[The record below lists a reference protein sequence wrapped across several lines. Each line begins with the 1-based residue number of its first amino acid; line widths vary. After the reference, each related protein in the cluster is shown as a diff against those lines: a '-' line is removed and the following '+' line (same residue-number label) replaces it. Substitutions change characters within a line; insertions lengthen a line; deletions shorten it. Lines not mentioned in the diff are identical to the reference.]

1 VPEPVYTPAEA
12 QSLLDEVIRRLA
24 ERLVALG
31 AETEPMRRR
40 WQTMVVAI
48 GWNGG
53 GLDKAEA
60 ERLREALEQAQREA
74 AEILAE
80 IASHGVQV
88 KDADR
93 GLLDFPTVVE
103 GRPALLCWQVG
114 EERIE
119 FWHTIE
125 DGFAGR
131 RPIE

>member
-1 VPEPVYTPAEA
+1 VPDPVYTAAEA

-24 ERLVALG
+24 ERLVALRT
-31 AETEPMRRR
+31 ETEPLRRR
-40 WQTMVVAI
+40 WQQIVVAI
-48 GWNGG
+48 GSNGG

-60 ERLREALEQAQREA
+60 ERLRKTLERAQHEVS
-74 AEILAE
+74 EILSE
-80 IASHGVQV
+80 IGSYGVQV
-88 KDADR
+88 KDSDR
-93 GLLDFPTVVE
+93 GLLDFPTVVD
-103 GRPALLCWQVG
+103 GSPALLCWQVG

>member
-12 QSLLDEVIRRLA
+12 QLLLDEVIRRLA
-24 ERLVALG
+24 ERLVALR

-40 WQTMVVAI
+40 WQQIVVAI
-48 GWNGG
+48 GSNGG
-53 GLDKAEA
+53 ELDKAET
-60 ERLREALEQAQREA
+60 ERLRETLEQAQREVS
-74 AEILAE
+74 EILTE
-80 IASHGVQV
+80 IDAHGVQV
-88 KDADR
+88 KDPDR

-131 RPIE
+131 QPIE

>member
-1 VPEPVYTPAEA
+1 
-12 QSLLDEVIRRLA
+12 
-24 ERLVALG
+24 
-31 AETEPMRRR
+31 M
-40 WQTMVVAI
+40 
-48 GWNGG
+48 
-53 GLDKAEA
+53 
-60 ERLREALEQAQREA
+60 REALEQAQREA
-74 AEILAE
+74 AEILSE
-80 IASHGVQV
+80 IGSHGVQV
-88 KDADR
+88 KDPDR

>member
-1 VPEPVYTPAEA
+1 VPEPNFTPAEA
-12 QSLLDEVIRRLA
+12 QRLLDEVIRGLA
-24 ERLVALG
+24 ERLVELQ
-31 AETEPMRRR
+31 AETEPMRKR
-40 WQTMVVAI
+40 WQRIVVAV
-48 GWNGG
+48 GSNGG
-53 GLDKAEA
+53 SLDKAEA

-74 AEILAE
+74 AEILSE
-80 IASHGVQV
+80 IGSHGVQV

-119 FWHTIE
+119 FWHTLE